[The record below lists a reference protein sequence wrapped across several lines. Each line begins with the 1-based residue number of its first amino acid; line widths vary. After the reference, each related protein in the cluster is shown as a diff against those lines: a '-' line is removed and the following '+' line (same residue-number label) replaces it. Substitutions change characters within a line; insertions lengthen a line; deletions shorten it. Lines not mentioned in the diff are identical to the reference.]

1 MAEVHSELMKTPL
14 DERKQMTSAGSSLS
28 EGVRRTAR
36 LRGIIALGLVF
47 VSVLGALVTLDL
59 WKQTAAPGM
68 VSLPSNLL
76 LSLGLVVAA
85 LRAFAIA
92 RRGGH
97 TENSAAADRS
107 IALVGLVI
115 VFAMVFSAI
124 TAVGSAGW
132 LVLVLYAVVLSGG
145 LESLLILNW
154 KARSI
159 DGPLAAQRPVGE
171 RRR

>member
-1 MAEVHSELMKTPL
+1 
-14 DERKQMTSAGSSLS
+14 MTASANSLS
-28 EGVRRTAR
+28 EGVRRMAR
-36 LRGIIALGLVF
+36 LRGIIALGLVV
-47 VSVLGALVTLDL
+47 VSALGVLLTLDL

-68 VSLPSNLL
+68 VSLPSNILL
-76 LSLGLVVAA
+76 TLGFFVAA

-97 TENSAAADRS
+97 TESSAAVDRL
-107 IALVGLVI
+107 IALVGLVV

-132 LVLVLYAVVLSGG
+132 LALVLYAVVLSAG
-145 LESLLILNW
+145 LETLLLLNW

-159 DGPLAAQRPVGE
+159 DGPLAGQRPMGE